1 MSVAV
6 RREPEVARLDVT
18 TGRVSAGDLDP
29 LGERSLRDVGRPGVE
44 QPPEIVVPLLAGR
57 FMLELAPGGVRLEHV
72 AHPDEVHRAIAERH
86 VGIADA
92 DGAGPAM
99 RGIPGPLELPLGA
112 PRAGTVAKCPFGV
125 RVADVLEEEQF
136 PACTVGDERPVGM
149 FRERRLALPYW
160 CQRYRGRRWFGGVEL
175 HHVRACGAAVKFR
188 SLAERRVRGEKEA
201 AVGEGN
207 EG

>member
-6 RREPEVARLDVT
+6 RREPEVPRLDVT
-18 TGRVSAGDLDP
+18 TGRVWARELEP
-29 LGERSLRDVGRPGVE
+29 LGERLLRDVGRPGVK
-44 QPPEIVVPLLAGR
+44 QPPEIVVPLLAGQ
-57 FMLELAPGGVRLEHV
+57 FTLELAPGRVGLEHV

-92 DGAGPAM
+92 DGAGPGM
-99 RGIPGPLELPLGA
+99 SGIPGPPELALGA

-149 FRERRLALPYW
+149 FRERRPALPYR
-160 CQRYRGRRWFGGVEL
+160 CQG
-175 HHVRACGAAVKFR
+175 
-188 SLAERRVRGEKEA
+188 
-201 AVGEGN
+201 
-207 EG
+207 

>member
-6 RREPEVARLDVT
+6 RREPEVARLNVT
-18 TGRVSAGDLDP
+18 TGRVPAGDLDP
-29 LGERSLRDVGRPGVE
+29 LRERLLRDVGRPGVK
-44 QPPEIVVPLLAGR
+44 QAPEIVVPLSSGQFA
-57 FMLELAPGGVRLEHV
+57 LELAPGWVGLEHV
-72 AHPDEVHRAIAERH
+72 AYPDEVHRAIAERH

-92 DGAGPAM
+92 DGAGLGM
-99 RGIPGPLELPLGA
+99 RGIPGPLELALGA
-112 PRAGTVAKCPFGV
+112 PLAGTVAKGPFGV

-149 FRERRLALPYW
+149 LRERRLALPDR
-160 CQRYRGRRWFGGVEL
+160 CQRSRGRGWFGDVEL
-175 HHVRACGAAVKFR
+175 QHVWTCGAAVRFR
-188 SLAERRVRGEKEA
+188 SLAERRVHGEKES